1 MHILHIPISQSISI
15 FVSVFLSISTNFLI
29 FRVHMGPLLKSIK
42 EGDRQE
48 AREWSYE
55 DPWVNLKALVEAATM
70 G

>member
-1 MHILHIPISQSISI
+1 MI
-15 FVSVFLSISTNFLI
+15 SVFLSISTNFLI